1 MAGFA
6 GKILWVDLTRG
17 VIRQEP
23 LDMSVAEMYIGG
35 LGVCIKLCSD
45 ATEPGCDAL
54 SPENPIVLG
63 AGPLVGA
70 SLPSTSRVY
79 AVSKLPSTGAI
90 GWCGAGGFIFGAML
104 KNAGFDHIV
113 IRGRSDRPVYLTV
126 FDNDIRLND
135 ANNLWG
141 STVEGATHAL
151 WQEHGMPSGVL
162 AIGPA
167 GEKLVPFSMAFIDR
181 ISTLGRGGLGAV
193 MGSKNLKAVVVKG
206 TGGIAV
212 ADRERYRALSNE
224 LLDKIRSWPHLRE
237 AQDLGMVQAFPVVSK
252 DDYSRIKKRRVACV
266 SCPIGCK
273 DVVEIPD
280 GPYQGLV
287 KYSSSVIN
295 LYTPVLYGFK
305 DHREAIKCMATI
317 DDYGIDMFEFFG
329 VMDMARRLI
338 DQGIIPADRAEP
350 EIRLDSLYSMETWAR
365 KISLREGLGEV
376 LGRGF
381 NGIIEEYGERAKEF
395 APALIKGMHPYA
407 GPGSALAWNLFG
419 TMELGQVLD
428 PRGPHVGAGGSPTYF
443 AKRPLEAFPKHLKR
457 MGVPNEAIDRIIKG
471 AGAAKEG
478 QDLKIGAL
486 LRYSHAWFAT
496 LGSLGIC
503 ARGQIN
509 RFYDAQLCAR
519 LYEAFTG
526 IRTDLPALR
535 LKVDRV
541 WTLYRMMN
549 LREGMEPHQ
558 QEAPPGQWFSEAGFK
573 NYLTGHPLSRS
584 ETEDMIA
591 EYYSEWGWDSATG
604 VPTAQ
609 VLEKLGLIGL

>member
-1 MAGFA
+1 M
-6 GKILWVDLTRG
+6 
-17 VIRQEP
+17 
-23 LDMSVAEMYIGG
+23 
-35 LGVCIKLCSD
+35 
-45 ATEPGCDAL
+45 
-54 SPENPIVLG
+54 
-63 AGPLVGA
+63 
-70 SLPSTSRVY
+70 
-79 AVSKLPSTGAI
+79 
-90 GWCGAGGFIFGAML
+90 
-104 KNAGFDHIV
+104 
-113 IRGRSDRPVYLTV
+113 
-126 FDNDIRLND
+126 
-135 ANNLWG
+135 
-141 STVEGATHAL
+141 
-151 WQEHGMPSGVL
+151 
-162 AIGPA
+162 
-167 GEKLVPFSMAFIDR
+167 
-181 ISTLGRGGLGAV
+181 
-193 MGSKNLKAVVVKG
+193 
-206 TGGIAV
+206 
-212 ADRERYRALSNE
+212 
-224 LLDKIRSWPHLRE
+224 
-237 AQDLGMVQAFPVVSK
+237 
-252 DDYSRIKKRRVACV
+252 
-266 SCPIGCK
+266 
-273 DVVEIPD
+273 VEIPD

-317 DDYGIDMFEFFG
+317 DDYGLDMFEFFG